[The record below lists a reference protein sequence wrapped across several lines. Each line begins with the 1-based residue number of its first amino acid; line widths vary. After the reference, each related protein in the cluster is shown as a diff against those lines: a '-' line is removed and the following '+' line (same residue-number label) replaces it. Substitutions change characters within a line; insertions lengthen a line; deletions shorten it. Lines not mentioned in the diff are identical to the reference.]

1 MSSQFYD
8 SNNSENVSVEI
19 LLEDTFHPNTIMYNS
34 SGNKLECP
42 TYYSSEPIK
51 GSIQVILNNN
61 SSRIYHSGIKIELIG
76 EIQINMNNNDENNNI
91 SNNQFNRFLSLTNNI
106 SSQGALSKEN
116 NIYDFEFKSIEKQY
130 DSYKGTKFS
139 IRYILLV
146 TIDMGMSSIK
156 KEKEICIFN
165 CDKNLKK
172 IKDIFLEDNNKIKV
186 EIGVESLLHVCFE
199 LDRKNFHLKDTITG
213 KVSFKKINLEL
224 ENMLIRIIK
233 IESLFGNEGEIEP
246 LGIYEIMEGSPSSTD
261 DIIYFKIYLK
271 GFNNLSQTIKNEMND
286 NIRVT
291 FYLSLEICDSENRNF
306 FKKIEINLFRLPEEY
321 YNKMR
326 QNVLEGKINNFYE
339 VNDFNLEKNNN
350 IKNSNK
356 KLKNKN
362 KKSKIKNLFS
372 NIKDPLDNNIRIENN
387 NSDDEDE
394 KDEKEEKEENNINND
409 INDINNNIDIN
420 KQNVNKEEIKQ
431 KQKKKKISSLFNP
444 DFD

>member
-42 TYYSSEPIK
+42 TYYSSDPIK

-76 EIQINMNNNDENNNI
+76 EIQIHMNNNDENNNI
-91 SNNQFNRFLSLTNNI
+91 TNNQFNRFLSLTNNI

-172 IKDIFLEDNNKIKV
+172 IKDLFIEDNNKIKV

-199 LDRKNFHLKDTITG
+199 LDRKNFHLKDIITG
-213 KVSFKKINLEL
+213 KVSFKKINI
-224 ENMLIRIIK
+224 MYIIK
-233 IESLFGNEGEIEP
+233 L
-246 LGIYEIMEGSPSSTD
+246 L
-261 DIIYFKIYLK
+261 
-271 GFNNLSQTIKNEMND
+271 
-286 NIRVT
+286 
-291 FYLSLEICDSENRNF
+291 
-306 FKKIEINLFRLPEEY
+306 FKK
-321 YNKMR
+321 
-326 QNVLEGKINNFYE
+326 
-339 VNDFNLEKNNN
+339 
-350 IKNSNK
+350 
-356 KLKNKN
+356 
-362 KKSKIKNLFS
+362 
-372 NIKDPLDNNIRIENN
+372 
-387 NSDDEDE
+387 
-394 KDEKEEKEENNINND
+394 
-409 INDINNNIDIN
+409 
-420 KQNVNKEEIKQ
+420 
-431 KQKKKKISSLFNP
+431 
-444 DFD
+444 